1 MSGASALAAA
11 KRRRSKV
18 DSNRSTSSNSRSN
31 TTNTNNI
38 SSSNNV
44 DNMSMPQRLTV
55 QQSFQYIWQK
65 VLQVE
70 ALAQNNSISVNKN
83 SNSNSNSNV
92 SSKEINELKQ
102 KVNSIERSL
111 QLLSNT
117 TNSQKTVEVDGE
129 KFVSVEQ
136 FNDVMTKVGN
146 DMQTVSEKMA
156 ELSEFV
162 MNVQNNNIVLRNML
176 DNMQNE
182 STFAFEDG
190 TVSSSGQDS
199 KLDGESIENV
209 DDENVDDDNDD
220 NQSVGDNSVEASNK
234 ESLDGSFNET
244 TTDINSVLD
253 KLKTLNS
260 DEIKSEVA
268 AELNNNIT
276 LVVEEN
282 VNSNNGESSN

>member
-18 DSNRSTSSNSRSN
+18 DSNRSTSSNNKSVVSN
-31 TTNTNNI
+31 NTNTNSIDSGN
-38 SSSNNV
+38 
-44 DNMSMPQRLTV
+44 MPQRLNV

-70 ALAQNNSISVNKN
+70 AMAQSNAMSVSKSTN
-83 SNSNSNSNV
+83 SNISGN
-92 SSKEINELKQ
+92 EINELKQ
-102 KVNSIERSL
+102 KVNSIERSV

-182 STFAFEDG
+182 STFAFDDG

-199 KLDGESIENV
+199 KLDGVSIENVDDENV

-220 NQSVGDNSVEASNK
+220 NQSVGDNSIEESNQ

-282 VNSNNGESSN
+282 VNSSNGESTN

>member
-18 DSNRSTSSNSRSN
+18 DSNRSTSSNNRSTTSSTTSNVN
-31 TTNTNNI
+31 TSNGNNGG
-38 SSSNNV
+38 
-44 DNMSMPQRLTV
+44 MPQRLNV

-65 VLQVE
+65 VMQLE
-70 ALAQNNSISVNKN
+70 AMVQSNSTAVSKN
-83 SNSNSNSNV
+83 SNSNISSN
-92 SSKEINELKQ
+92 EINDLRQ
-102 KVNSIERSL
+102 KVNSVERSV
-111 QLLSNT
+111 QLLSNA
-117 TNSQKTVEVDGE
+117 TNSGKTVEVDGE

-146 DMQTVSEKMA
+146 DMQSVSEKMA

-176 DNMQNE
+176 DNMQNDG
-182 STFAFEDG
+182 TFTFDDG

-199 KLDGESIENV
+199 KLDGESVVEESV
-209 DDENVDDDNDD
+209 D
-220 NQSVGDNSVEASNK
+220 DNSVDDNSVDDNADNQELAETS
-234 ESLDGSFNET
+234 DGISS
-244 TTDINSVLD
+244 DISGVLD

-260 DEIKSEVA
+260 DEIKEEVA

-282 VNSNNGESSN
+282 SNSSEKESTN

>member
-18 DSNRSTSSNSRSN
+18 DSNRSTSSNNKSVA
-31 TTNTNNI
+31 
-38 SSSNNV
+38 SNNTSTNSI
-44 DNMSMPQRLTV
+44 DSGNMPQRLNV

-70 ALAQNNSISVNKN
+70 AMAQSNAMSVSKSTN
-83 SNSNSNSNV
+83 SNISGN
-92 SSKEINELKQ
+92 EINELKQ
-102 KVNSIERSL
+102 KVNSIERSV

-182 STFAFEDG
+182 STFAFDDG

-209 DDENVDDDNDD
+209 DDENVDENVDDDNDD
-220 NQSVGDNSVEASNK
+220 DQSVGGNSVEAATQ

-253 KLKTLNS
+253 KLKSLNS

-276 LVVEEN
+276 LVVEDN
-282 VNSNNGESSN
+282 VNSSNGESTN

>member
-18 DSNRSTSSNSRSN
+18 DSNRSTSSNNKSVVSN
-31 TTNTNNI
+31 NTNTNSIDSGN
-38 SSSNNV
+38 
-44 DNMSMPQRLTV
+44 MPQRLNV

-70 ALAQNNSISVNKN
+70 AMAQSNAMSVSKSTN
-83 SNSNSNSNV
+83 SNISGN
-92 SSKEINELKQ
+92 EINELKQ
-102 KVNSIERSL
+102 KVNSIERSV

-182 STFAFEDG
+182 STFAFDDG

-220 NQSVGDNSVEASNK
+220 NQSVGDNSVEASNQ

-282 VNSNNGESSN
+282 VNSSNGESTN